1 MWGKAVARVASDLL
15 GITSRVDRLESAP
28 IATPSL
34 DAVKQT
40 LKELAQVAA
49 ANQTDIAASATTL
62 QNLQILMKNL
72 TAAVSEGIERTD
84 RAERR
89 IKATVKRARAELEA
103 RGYQDPG
110 LDAEAYELRLIDGE
124 PSPDGGVPPM
134 QPGVAGPA
142 VHASSIRGVSVETL
156 QRVRGR

>member
-1 MWGKAVARVASDLL
+1 MWGKALRRLSNDLL

-34 DAVKQT
+34 DSIKQA

-49 ANQTDIAASATTL
+49 ANQTDVAAAELRLDTL
-62 QNLQILMKNL
+62 DVTMKNL
-72 TAAVSEGIERTD
+72 TLAVADGIERGD

-103 RGYQDPG
+103 RGFQDPG
-110 LDAEAYELRLIDGE
+110 LEAEAHELRLIDGE
-124 PSPDGGVPPM
+124 PSPDGGV
-134 QPGVAGPA
+134 QPVQPDVARPGEQ
-142 VHASSIRGVSVETL
+142 ASSIRGVSIEAL
-156 QRVRGR
+156 RRVRSR